1 MDLHRG
7 SGGDEGRQPERGVS
21 AGPSLR
27 RKRRSARPFDPGTP
41 APSDRVHGR

>member
-7 SGGDEGRQPERGVS
+7 SGGDEGDSLNRGVS

-27 RKRRSARPFDPGTP
+27 RKGRSARPFDPGTP
-41 APSDRVHGR
+41 ASSDRGHGR